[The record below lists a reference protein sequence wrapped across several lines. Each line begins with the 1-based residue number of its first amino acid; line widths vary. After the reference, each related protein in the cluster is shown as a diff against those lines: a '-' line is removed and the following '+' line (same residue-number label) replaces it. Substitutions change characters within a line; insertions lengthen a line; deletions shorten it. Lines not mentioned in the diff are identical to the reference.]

1 MVLPHFPLEFSLS
14 HAIPRTC
21 LPPHCARVTSLR
33 RHISSKQALSFA
45 VVSTTVEFAHIAL
58 TSPFRSGNG
67 IFSTLWSLRPQ
78 ESGSRPWRIQ
88 TKGWCGRSTG
98 ASVRRRCAI
107 PCTPSIESDEEEIY
121 SEDERIEDS
130 STGSSNS
137 REPWIFRLRTK
148 VFELPKT
155 EKTWTVPWTSFTII
169 QVMFLWFCTFWLVGS
184 WIIPLAAHYVGCSKD
199 TLTYRGQALYSLI
212 TDIAEGTVGLCIL
225 HRCLA
230 RFKPLPRDWFPIN
243 WRGQWY
249 IDVLLGCL
257 MFPVVNRLSQI
268 NIELLPFPSPLIS
281 SYEKSIMARDPIA
294 SVLYAIVVSVCCP
307 IWEEVIF
314 RGFLLP
320 SLTRYLPMW
329 ASILVSALV
338 FGMAHFNVQRML
350 PLTFLGLVMGIMF
363 VRSRNLLS
371 SMLLHSL
378 WNGFV
383 FIGLLR

>member
-1 MVLPHFPLEFSLS
+1 MNAVLARSHHHHCGSSGRECGYGSTELKSAILAPRRFSPSFTTPDSRMSSLLLVVRAGKGKRRFGAGIPQPQHIPSLTKFEDDGNPKFVIFVRDKQRGTSVSCATQSTPPVNAGEMEAFPDTDMNGSASASSCVIKRPWLTKLMLSLS
-14 HAIPRTC
+14 GC
-21 LPPHCARVTSLR
+21 E
-33 RHISSKQALSFA
+33 K
-45 VVSTTVEFAHIAL
+45 
-58 TSPFRSGNG
+58 
-67 IFSTLWSLRPQ
+67 
-78 ESGSRPWRIQ
+78 PW
-88 TKGWCGRSTG
+88 
-98 ASVRRRCAI
+98 
-107 PCTPSIESDEEEIY
+107 
-121 SEDERIEDS
+121 
-130 STGSSNS
+130 
-137 REPWIFRLRTK
+137 L
-148 VFELPKT
+148 
-155 EKTWTVPWTSFTII
+155 VPWTSFTIF

-184 WIIPLAAHYVGCSKD
+184 WIIPFAAHYAGCSKD

-212 TDIAEGTVGLCIL
+212 TDIAEGTVGLGIL

-230 RFKPLPRDWFPIN
+230 RFKPLPRNWFPFS

-257 MFPVVNRLSQI
+257 TFPVVNRLSQL
-268 NIELLPFPSPLIS
+268 NLELLPFPSPFTA
-281 SYEKSIMARDPIA
+281 SYEQSIMARDPIA

-329 ASILVSALV
+329 ASIFVSAIF
-338 FGMAHFNVQRML
+338 FGLAHFNVQRML

-383 FIGLLR
+383 FMGLLR

>member
-1 MVLPHFPLEFSLS
+1 MATAQSLLLGTSCPGPSTSSSAMRPRIRHLRVAAEKTDLRRAFGTTMKSARSFLQAGTKPMIHGSSLS
-14 HAIPRTC
+14 
-21 LPPHCARVTSLR
+21 CATW
-33 RHISSKQALSFA
+33 
-45 VVSTTVEFAHIAL
+45 
-58 TSPFRSGNG
+58 G
-67 IFSTLWSLRPQ
+67 
-78 ESGSRPWRIQ
+78 
-88 TKGWCGRSTG
+88 
-98 ASVRRRCAI
+98 
-107 PCTPSIESDEEEIY
+107 TPSVNADDTEAMPDNDIDESASSGTHLSKKPWLKRLMFGFSR
-121 SEDERIEDS
+121 SE
-130 STGSSNS
+130 T
-137 REPWIFRLRTK
+137 PWM
-148 VFELPKT
+148 
-155 EKTWTVPWTSFTII
+155 VPWTSFTII

-184 WIIPLAAHYVGCSKD
+184 WIIPFAAHYVGCSKD

-212 TDIAEGTVGLCIL
+212 TDIAEGTVGIGIL

-230 RFKPLPRDWFPIN
+230 RFQPLPRNWFPFS

-257 MFPVVNRLSQI
+257 TFPVVNRLSQL
-268 NIELLPFPSPLIS
+268 NLELLPFPSPLTS
-281 SYEKSIMARDPIA
+281 SYEQSIMTRDPIA

-329 ASILVSALV
+329 ASIFVSAVV
-338 FGMAHFNVQRML
+338 FGLAHFNVQRML

-383 FIGLLR
+383 FMGLLR